1 MAFTMNPPELPQLGN
16 QPVVLAIAMFSTGPA
31 KQPLFLRWSRTK
43 TMGYGLVRLVCLV
56 RKSHVGALKRSIL
69 REKNLL
75 LAVFILKKVSKRGKG

>member
-56 RKSHVGALKRSIL
+56 RKSQVGALKKIDFKG
-69 REKNLL
+69 EKP
-75 LAVFILKKVSKRGKG
+75 AA

>member
-31 KQPLFLRWSRTK
+31 KQPLFLRWSRTN

-56 RKSHVGALKRSIL
+56 RKSQVGALKKKIDFKG
-69 REKNLL
+69 EKPAACSLHSQ
-75 LAVFILKKVSKRGKG
+75 KGK

>member
-56 RKSHVGALKRSIL
+56 RKSHVGALKKIDFKG
-69 REKNLL
+69 EKPAACSLHSQ
-75 LAVFILKKVSKRGKG
+75 KGK